1 MHFRKYEWK
10 IILRIILLPVS
21 FLLLAWLYFHQRTSF
36 CMLLAPFVLYQLI
49 DVFHY
54 QRKVYTE
61 LEQFTEAVHYRDF
74 SRQFDVSRASAE
86 LQPLRKSFN
95 HITSSFKQIAKEKE
109 IQYQYL
115 QQILEIVGTGIIS
128 YEQSEGTIA
137 WMNEAFKKM
146 LNLPHFKNIHA
157 LEKRNQSILN
167 EILIIPVG
175 ESKLITAYVDK
186 SSFKVLLSANAFQI
200 DQKVYKLLTLQNVN
214 EAMEETE
221 SNAWSRLLGVMTHEI
236 MNSIAPIS
244 SLASTLKNRIED
256 SISNNEIQPSYQED
270 LEVGINTIRKRS
282 EALLKFADIYRN
294 LNKIK
299 TLNRER
305 IYVEDLF
312 ESQKFLMMPTL
323 KERNISFEIVMK
335 DPDLYIEADENLLEQ
350 VLINLI
356 VNAIEAIKH
365 SENPKIVLS
374 AQAEGKKVV
383 MKVSDN
389 GNGIPA
395 ELLDKIFVPFFST
408 RKTGSGIGLN
418 LCKQII
424 MLHKGSINFQTIEGV
439 GTSFIMTL

>member
-1 MHFRKYEWK
+1 M
-10 IILRIILLPVS
+10 LLPVS
-21 FLLLAWLYFHQRTSF
+21 FALLAYLYGHF
-36 CMLLAPFVLYQLI
+36 PFIWSLFFALVIVYQLVDIFLYQR
-49 DVFHY
+49 
-54 QRKVYTE
+54 QVYSE

-95 HITSSFKQIAKEKE
+95 NITTTFKQIAKEKE

-115 QQILEIVGTGIIS
+115 QQILEIVGTGIIA
-128 YEQSEGTIA
+128 YEMAEGTVS

-146 LNLPHFKNIHA
+146 LNLPHFKNIQA
-157 LEKRNQSILN
+157 LEKRNSDILQA
-167 EILIIPVG
+167 IKSIPVG
-175 ESKLITAYVDK
+175 ESKLINAHVDK

-200 DQKVYKLLTLQNVN
+200 EQKVYKLITLQNVN
-214 EAMEETE
+214 DAMEETE

-244 SLASTLKNRIED
+244 SLASTLKNRIEN
-256 SISNNEIQPSYQED
+256 SIANNEVQPSYRED
-270 LEVGINTIRKRS
+270 LEVGISTIRKRS

-299 TLNRER
+299 TLTLER
-305 IYVEDLF
+305 VYVEDLF
-312 ESQKFLMMPTL
+312 ESQKFLMLPTL
-323 KERNISFEIVMK
+323 TEKNIDLEIVVK
-335 DPDLYIEADENLLEQ
+335 DPDLFIQADASLLEQ

-356 VNAIEAIKH
+356 VNAIEAVKTK
-365 SENPKIVLS
+365 ENPKISLS
-374 AQAEGKKVV
+374 AFAEGRKVI

-389 GNGIPA
+389 GSGIPE

-418 LCKQII
+418 LSKQII
-424 MLHKGSINFQTIEGV
+424 MLHKGSITFQTIEGT
-439 GTSFIMTL
+439 GTSFIITL

>member
-1 MHFRKYEWK
+1 M
-10 IILRIILLPVS
+10 LPVS
-21 FLLLAWLYFHQRTSF
+21 FVLLAWLYFHEHTSI
-36 CMLLAPFVLYQLI
+36 CLLLSPFVLYQLI

-95 HITSSFKQIAKEKE
+95 NITFSFKQISKEKE

-146 LNLPHFKNIHA
+146 FNLPHFKNIHA
-157 LEKRNQSILN
+157 LEKRNKQILH
-167 EILIIPVG
+167 EIISIPVG
-175 ESKLITAYVDK
+175 ESKLINAYVDK
-186 SSFKVLLSANAFQI
+186 STFKVLLSANAFQI

-221 SNAWSRLLGVMTHEI
+221 SNAWSRLLSVMTHEI

-256 SISNNEIQPSYQED
+256 SIINREIQPSYRED

-282 EALLKFADIYRN
+282 DALLKFADIYRN

-299 TLNRER
+299 TLNLER
-305 IYVEDLF
+305 LYVEDLF
-312 ESQKFLMMPTL
+312 ESQKYLMMPTL
-323 KERNISFEIVMK
+323 TERNISFEIIVK

-356 VNAIEAIKH
+356 VNAIEAVKN
-365 SENPKIVLS
+365 SEKPKIVLS
-374 AQAEGKKVV
+374 AHAEGKKVV

-389 GNGIPA
+389 GNGIPV

>member
-1 MHFRKYEWK
+1 
-10 IILRIILLPVS
+10 
-21 FLLLAWLYFHQRTSF
+21 
-36 CMLLAPFVLYQLI
+36 
-49 DVFHY
+49 
-54 QRKVYTE
+54 
-61 LEQFTEAVHYRDF
+61 
-74 SRQFDVSRASAE
+74 
-86 LQPLRKSFN
+86 
-95 HITSSFKQIAKEKE
+95 
-109 IQYQYL
+109 
-115 QQILEIVGTGIIS
+115 IS
-128 YEQSEGTIA
+128 YEQSEGAIA
-137 WMNEAFKKM
+137 WMNEAFKM
-146 LNLPHFKNIHA
+146 MFNLPHFKNIHS
-157 LEKRNQSILN
+157 LEKRNESILN
-167 EILIIPVG
+167 EIINIPVG
-175 ESKLITAYVDK
+175 ESKLINAYVDK
-186 SSFKVLLSANAFQI
+186 STFKVLLSANAFQI

-214 EAMEETE
+214 SAMEETE
-221 SNAWSRLLGVMTHEI
+221 SNAWSRLLSVMTHEI

-256 SISNNEIQPSYQED
+256 SIANQEIQPSYRED
-270 LEVGINTIRKRS
+270 LEIGINTIRKRS

-299 TLNRER
+299 TLTLER

-312 ESQKFLMMPTL
+312 ETQKYLMMPTL
-323 KERNISFEIVMK
+323 TERNISFEIVMK

-356 VNAIEAIKH
+356 VNAIEAVKISKD
-365 SENPKIVLS
+365 PKIVLS

-383 MKVSDN
+383 LKVIDN
-389 GNGIPA
+389 GNGIPT